1 MKPESECGVGRKVI
15 LVTRASPFKT
25 RLLNPSI
32 SAHAPS
38 IRGILPSDGLQSQEA
53 LPFAI
58 AVARDHLAKEAGMSR
73 AAFARNFSASVGEP
87 PHSYLTRWR
96 MGIATQLLEE
106 TDLQLSEIA
115 SRVGYRSEFSFSR
128 AFKPA
133 RGVSPIQYRR
143 ATPARSLGKG
153 PSMEMA
159 RTASSSRNYSQ
170 ISTANRR
177 LRDTHRDTQ

>member
-25 RLLNPSI
+25 SLLNPSI

-38 IRGILPSDGLQSQEA
+38 IRGIPPSDGLQSQEA

-96 MGIATQLLEE
+96 MGIATQLL
-106 TDLQLSEIA
+106 
-115 SRVGYRSEFSFSR
+115 
-128 AFKPA
+128 
-133 RGVSPIQYRR
+133 
-143 ATPARSLGKG
+143 
-153 PSMEMA
+153 
-159 RTASSSRNYSQ
+159 
-170 ISTANRR
+170 
-177 LRDTHRDTQ
+177 